1 MEQALEQ
8 RIRLRAYEIWE
19 AVGRPEGYSDQHWL
33 AAERQVLAASM
44 QSMTRPTAAKQAP
57 ARKSPRQA
65 NPQKTRARK
74 IA

>member
-1 MEQALEQ
+1 MEQALQQ
-8 RIRLRAYEIWE
+8 RIRLRAYQIWE

-33 AAERQVLAASM
+33 AAERELLAASV
-44 QSMTRPTAAKQAP
+44 QPIIRATADKKTP

-65 NPQKTRARK
+65 KPVKARARK